1 MSEILGSARPDSDLA
16 TDSDKVASVVPP
28 VSNSLNSGAAILHT
42 AVVRLLRETG
52 LKYRQTGT
60 ISREILLALHSIFGS
75 VLRGW

>member
-1 MSEILGSARPDSDLA
+1 MSEILGSAKPDSDLA
-16 TDSDKVASVVPP
+16 TDKDSSVPP